1 MASIVDFFLVLL
13 ILAAAAVPSQM
24 LLGGV
29 LGIIPA
35 HRSLRFVGIPALVFF
50 LAILIFVFFNHGVL
64 FGAIAVGAGIGI
76 LATLALDSIRIP
88 GYLTGNMPMDLPM
101 RFGTMILGLDK
112 RLKQQVQRRV
122 LRHISEQI
130 QEGVPSTE
138 LMDETGFPRLSLR
151 TMRGLLPGAFKAV
164 LAEKGI
170 PSWKVRGSGYLWH
183 YTNGATFGIIHALL
197 FGASWPFTVLFGL
210 VLAFTFIGII
220 QFLIPPMR
228 LGPRMPTVILV
239 AHVAVILAFG
249 FGFAAFLT
257 PEASAQSLLNQALE
271 LLGL

>member
-24 LLGGV
+24 LLGSV
-29 LGIIPA
+29 LGILPA

-50 LAILIFVFFNHGVL
+50 LAILIFLSFNHPVL
-64 FGAIAVGAGIGI
+64 LGAIAVGVGIGL

-122 LRHISEQI
+122 LRHINEQI
-130 QEGVPSTE
+130 AEGVPSTE
-138 LMDETGFPRLSLR
+138 LMDAKGFPRLSLR
-151 TMRGLLPGAFKAV
+151 TMRRLLRPAFKAV
-164 LAEKGI
+164 LEEKGI
-170 PSWKVRGSGYLWH
+170 PSWKVRASGYLWH

-197 FGASWPFTVLFGL
+197 IGVSWSFTILFGL

-228 LGPRMPTVILV
+228 LGPRMPTVILL
-239 AHVAVILAFG
+239 AHVGVILVFG
-249 FGFAAFLT
+249 FGFAAILS
-257 PEASAQSLLNQALE
+257 PEASALSLLGQVLQ

>member
-1 MASIVDFFLVLL
+1 MASIVDFFLVLV

-24 LLGGV
+24 LLGAV

-35 HRSLRFVGIPALVFF
+35 HRSFRYFGIPALVLF
-50 LAILIFVFFNHGVL
+50 LAIVIFLAFNHPVL
-64 FGAIAVGAGIGI
+64 VGAIAVGVGIGI

-88 GYLTGNMPMDLPM
+88 GYLSGNMPMDLPM

-122 LRHISEQI
+122 LRHINEQI
-130 QEGVPSTE
+130 EDGVPTTE
-138 LMDETGFPRLSLR
+138 LMDAKGFPRLPLR
-151 TMRGLLPGAFKAV
+151 TMRGILPGAFKAV
-164 LAEKGI
+164 LEESGV

-197 FGASWPFTVLFGL
+197 FGASWPFTILFGL
-210 VLAFTFIGII
+210 ILAFTFIFII

-228 LGPRMPTVILV
+228 LGPRMPTVILL
-239 AHVAVILAFG
+239 AHVAVILVFG
-249 FGFAAFLT
+249 FGFAAFLA
-257 PEASAQSLLNQALE
+257 PEASALSLLNQALE

>member
-1 MASIVDFFLVLL
+1 MASIVDFFLVLV
-13 ILAAAAVPSQM
+13 IMAAAAVPSQM
-24 LLGGV
+24 LLGSV
-29 LGIIPA
+29 LGILPA

-50 LAILIFVFFNHGVL
+50 IAVLIFLSLNHPVL
-64 FGAIAVGAGIGI
+64 LGAIAVGVGIGL

-122 LRHISEQI
+122 LRHINEQI

-138 LMDETGFPRLSLR
+138 LMDEKGFPRLSLR

-183 YTNGATFGIIHALL
+183 YTNGATFGIIHVLL
-197 FGASWPFTVLFGL
+197 FGVSWSFTILFGL

-228 LGPRMPTVILV
+228 LGSRMPTVILL
-239 AHVAVILAFG
+239 AHVGVILVFG
-249 FGFAAFLT
+249 FGFATFLA
-257 PEASAQSLLNQALE
+257 PEASALSLLSQVLQ